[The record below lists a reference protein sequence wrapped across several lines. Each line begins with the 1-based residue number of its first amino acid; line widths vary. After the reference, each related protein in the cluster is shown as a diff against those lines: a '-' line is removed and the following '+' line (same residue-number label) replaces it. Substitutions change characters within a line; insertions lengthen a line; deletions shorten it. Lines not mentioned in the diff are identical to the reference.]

1 MMICLRLNLVL
12 MIYSFLLGKLD
23 LYILSYLDT
32 DGNLSEVKVGQE
44 VWVSNKTINR
54 IWEAKI
60 IGLDKNLGIFLR
72 YINHEYKGHITTP
85 NITGKESFLK
95 VTTNKPHR
103 DFSDCPIG
111 RMVLWGA
118 VLGEGV
124 ERWKYAWHTI
134 CFR

>member
-1 MMICLRLNLVL
+1 M
-12 MIYSFLLGKLD
+12 
-23 LYILSYLDT
+23 
-32 DGNLSEVKVGQE
+32 SEVKVGQE

-103 DFSDCPIG
+103 DFSDCPHWEDNPKANDI
-111 RMVLWGA
+111 
-118 VLGEGV
+118 GEGLYRV
-124 ERWKYAWHTI
+124 DASYCTTYKREQTRGYKHMIYWYDYEEAGTEQTS
-134 CFR
+134 